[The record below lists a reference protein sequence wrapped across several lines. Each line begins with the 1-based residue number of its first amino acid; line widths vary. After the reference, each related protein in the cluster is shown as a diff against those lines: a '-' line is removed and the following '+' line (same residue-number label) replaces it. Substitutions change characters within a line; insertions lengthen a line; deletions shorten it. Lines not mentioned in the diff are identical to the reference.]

1 MDSINPTISTLNQY
15 IKVVLQSS
23 MNFLEIDRKQKDVVM
38 KIEEEKTS
46 KNKIDSK
53 LDFEN
58 LSDGINYIG
67 YMQKL
72 QT

>member
-1 MDSINPTISTLNQY
+1 
-15 IKVVLQSS
+15 
-23 MNFLEIDRKQKDVVM
+23 M
-38 KIEEEKTS
+38 KAEEEKFS
-46 KNKIDSK
+46 KLKNDSK

-72 QT
+72 S

>member
-1 MDSINPTISTLNQY
+1 
-15 IKVVLQSS
+15 
-23 MNFLEIDRKQKDVVM
+23 M
-38 KIEEEKTS
+38 KFEEEKTS

-72 QT
+72 